1 MRKIFITLVAAL
13 GVAATGVSQD
23 VTGTIR
29 NTDGKPLAG
38 IVVTDGYTVT
48 TTDAEGKEWDEAE
61 QISVRSPK
69 MDGMPRTGGV
79 HGLEMQVAMIEKA
92 RKRAEKERDRAMR
105 ILDECEKMIDSLED
119 FDQRNVLRKRYI
131 DGMEWS
137 EVAIYA
143 NMAERTVFY
152 VHGRALNELRRREN
166 ERTD

>member
-1 MRKIFITLVAAL
+1 MGEAK
-13 GVAATGVSQD
+13 D
-23 VTGTIR
+23 VKAILKSYIPAR
-29 NTDGKPLAG
+29 NYAIKC
-38 IVVTDGYTVT
+38 IQ
-48 TTDAEGKEWDEAE
+48 EWDEAE

-131 DGMEWS
+131 DGMEWA

-152 VHGRALNELRRREN
+152 VHGKALNELRRREN
-166 ERTD
+166 GKGII